1 LSLALNQMPGAL
13 MSKQWQVY
21 CEKYVSIT
29 PREQY
34 MVLLTGL
41 IAIIFIIY
49 SFFIDDNGAK
59 MATFEQQI
67 MQLSSSNRAAKT
79 SIDLMEEGL
88 SQDPNLALNR
98 QILQYKERVKNVDV
112 NLLKLTSDL
121 IDPVQMRY
129 ALIKLLQTQ
138 KDVSLQSFQ
147 VIAAQP
153 ITIASSTNVVKT
165 EGDKVTKNEAN
176 QQDLILYRHAIKI
189 KLSGSYFQLR
199 DYLTQLEA
207 LSWKFFWQEFNYQLK
222 EYPVSELEI
231 EMYSLSTK
239 REFIGV

>member
-1 LSLALNQMPGAL
+1 MN
-13 MSKQWQVY
+13 KQWQEY
-21 CEKYVSIT
+21 CEKYLTIT

-34 MVLLTGL
+34 MVFFAGL
-41 IAIIFIIY
+41 AAIIFIIH
-49 SFFIDDNGAK
+49 SFFIDENAIKITKLEQSIAK
-59 MATFEQQI
+59 VTA
-67 MQLSSSNRAAKT
+67 SNRSAKN
-79 SIDLMEEGL
+79 SIVLLQEGL
-88 SQDPNLALNR
+88 SQDPNAVFNN
-98 QILQYKERVKNVDV
+98 QVAQYKKKIKEVDEG
-112 NLLKLTSDL
+112 LLKLTSDL

-129 ALIKLLQTQ
+129 ALLQLLKTQ
-138 KDVSLQSFQ
+138 KGVSLQSFQ

-153 ITIASSTNVVKT
+153 ITMSPSKNTTKSNNTNAINKSAGDNSAESTPQELV
-165 EGDKVTKNEAN
+165 
-176 QQDLILYRHAIKI
+176 LYRHAIKI

-199 DYLTQLEA
+199 DYLQQLEA

>member
-1 LSLALNQMPGAL
+1 MN
-13 MSKQWQVY
+13 KQWQAY
-21 CEKYVSIT
+21 SEKYLTIT

-41 IAIIFIIY
+41 VAIIFIIHN
-49 SFFIDDNGAK
+49 FFIDDNALKIVKLEKQIIQVNNDNRTAK
-59 MATFEQQI
+59 A
-67 MQLSSSNRAAKT
+67 
-79 SIDLMEEGL
+79 SISIFEEGL
-88 SQDPNLALNR
+88 SKDPNESLNN
-98 QILQYKERVKNVDV
+98 QISQYKEKLNKVDV

-129 ALIKLLQTQ
+129 ALMQLLKTQ
-138 KDVSLQSFQ
+138 KGVSLQSFQ

-153 ITIASSTNVVKT
+153 MNIASTAAGVTDDGTKTVVVNADQPT
-165 EGDKVTKNEAN
+165 
-176 QQDLILYRHAIKI
+176 LILYRHAIKI

-207 LSWKFFWQEFNYQLK
+207 LSWKFFWQEFTYQLK

>member
-1 LSLALNQMPGAL
+1 MN
-13 MSKQWQVY
+13 KQWQAY
-21 CEKYVSIT
+21 SEKYLTIT

-41 IAIIFIIY
+41 VAIIFIMHN
-49 SFFIDDNGAK
+49 FFIDDNALKIVKLEKQVIQVNNDNRTAK
-59 MATFEQQI
+59 A
-67 MQLSSSNRAAKT
+67 
-79 SIDLMEEGL
+79 SILIFEEGL
-88 SQDPNLALNR
+88 SKDPNESLNK
-98 QILQYKERVKNVDV
+98 QISQYKDKLNKVDV

-129 ALIKLLQTQ
+129 ALMQLLKTQ
-138 KDVSLQSFQ
+138 KGVSLQSFQ

-153 ITIASSTNVVKT
+153 MNIASTTDEETKAVVVNS
-165 EGDKVTKNEAN
+165 DQPA
-176 QQDLILYRHAIKI
+176 LILYRHAIKI

-207 LSWKFFWQEFNYQLK
+207 LSWKFFWQEFTYQLK

>member
-1 LSLALNQMPGAL
+1 MN
-13 MSKQWQVY
+13 KQWQEY
-21 CEKYVSIT
+21 CEKYLTIT

-34 MVLLTGL
+34 MVFFAGL
-41 IAIIFIIY
+41 AAIIFIIH
-49 SFFIDDNGAK
+49 SFFIDENAIKITKLEQSIAK
-59 MATFEQQI
+59 VTA
-67 MQLSSSNRAAKT
+67 SNRSAKN
-79 SIDLMEEGL
+79 SIVLLQEGL
-88 SQDPNLALNR
+88 SQDPNAVFNN
-98 QILQYKERVKNVDV
+98 QVAQYKKKIKEVDEG
-112 NLLKLTSDL
+112 LLKLTSDL

-129 ALIKLLQTQ
+129 ALLQLLKTQ
-138 KDVSLQSFQ
+138 KGVSLQSFQ

-153 ITIASSTNVVKT
+153 ITMSPSKNTTKSNNTNAISKSAGDNSSESTPQELV
-165 EGDKVTKNEAN
+165 
-176 QQDLILYRHAIKI
+176 LYRHAIKI

-199 DYLTQLEA
+199 DYLQQLEA

>member
-1 LSLALNQMPGAL
+1 
-13 MSKQWQVY
+13 MSKQWQGY

-49 SFFIDDNGAK
+49 SFFIDDNGVK

-67 MQLSSSNRAAKT
+67 VQLSSSNRTAKT

-88 SQDPNLALNR
+88 LQDPNLALNR
-98 QILQYKERVKNVDV
+98 QILQYKERVRNVDV

-129 ALIKLLQTQ
+129 ALIKLLHTQ
-138 KDVSLQSFQ
+138 KGVSLQSFQ

-153 ITIASSTNVVKT
+153 INSSTKVVKA
-165 EGDKVTKNEAN
+165 GGNNVTQYETN
-176 QQDLILYRHAIKI
+176 QQELVLYRHAIKI

-222 EYPVSELEI
+222 EYPISELEI

-239 REFIGV
+239 QEFIGV

>member
-1 LSLALNQMPGAL
+1 MN
-13 MSKQWQVY
+13 KQWQDY
-21 CEKYVSIT
+21 CEKYLTIT

-34 MVLLTGL
+34 MVLFAGL
-41 IAIIFIIY
+41 AAIIFILH
-49 SFFIDDNGAK
+49 SFFIDESAIKITKLEQGIAK
-59 MATFEQQI
+59 VTA
-67 MQLSSSNRAAKT
+67 SNRSTKN
-79 SIDLMEEGL
+79 SIALLQEGL
-88 SQDPNLALNR
+88 SQDPNAVFNN
-98 QILQYKERVKNVDV
+98 QIGQYKKKIKAVDEG
-112 NLLKLTSDL
+112 LLKLTSDL

-129 ALIKLLQTQ
+129 ALLQLLKTQ
-138 KDVSLQSFQ
+138 KGVSLQSFQ

-153 ITIASSTNVVKT
+153 ITMSSSKNT
-165 EGDKVTKNEAN
+165 TKNNNTNAINKSASDNSEESAP
-176 QQDLILYRHAIKI
+176 QELVLYRHAIKI

-199 DYLTQLEA
+199 DYLQQLEA

>member
-1 LSLALNQMPGAL
+1 MN
-13 MSKQWQVY
+13 KQWQAY
-21 CEKYVSIT
+21 SEKYLTIT

-41 IAIIFIIY
+41 VAIIFIIHN
-49 SFFIDDNGAK
+49 FFIDDNALKIVKLEKQIIQMNNDNRTAK
-59 MATFEQQI
+59 A
-67 MQLSSSNRAAKT
+67 
-79 SIDLMEEGL
+79 SILIFEEGL
-88 SQDPNLALNR
+88 SKDPNESLNK
-98 QILQYKERVKNVDV
+98 QISQYKDKLNKVDV

-129 ALIKLLQTQ
+129 ALIQLLKTQ
-138 KDVSLQSFQ
+138 KGVSLQSFK

-153 ITIASSTNVVKT
+153 MNIASTATAVTDDGTKTVVVNS
-165 EGDKVTKNEAN
+165 DQPA
-176 QQDLILYRHAIKI
+176 LILYRHAIKI

-199 DYLTQLEA
+199 DYLSQLEA
-207 LSWKFFWQEFNYQLK
+207 LSWKFFWQEFTYQLK

>member
-1 LSLALNQMPGAL
+1 MN
-13 MSKQWQVY
+13 KQWQAY
-21 CEKYVSIT
+21 SEKYLTIT

-41 IAIIFIIY
+41 VAIIFIIHN
-49 SFFIDDNGAK
+49 FFIDDNALKIVKLDKQIIQVNNDNRTAK
-59 MATFEQQI
+59 A
-67 MQLSSSNRAAKT
+67 
-79 SIDLMEEGL
+79 SILIFEEGL
-88 SQDPNLALNR
+88 SKDPNESLNK
-98 QILQYKERVKNVDV
+98 QISQYKDKLNKVDV

-129 ALIKLLQTQ
+129 ALMQLLKTQ
-138 KDVSLQSFQ
+138 KGVSLQSFQ

-153 ITIASSTNVVKT
+153 MNIASTTDDETKAVVVNS
-165 EGDKVTKNEAN
+165 DQPA
-176 QQDLILYRHAIKI
+176 LILYRHAIKI

-207 LSWKFFWQEFNYQLK
+207 LSLKFFWQEFTYQLK

>member
-1 LSLALNQMPGAL
+1 MN
-13 MSKQWQVY
+13 KQWKEY
-21 CEKYVSIT
+21 CEKYLAIS

-41 IAIIFIIY
+41 VAIVFITHT
-49 SFFIDDNGAK
+49 FFIDDNAK
-59 MATFEQQI
+59 KIVKIEKQVMQI
-67 MQLSSSNRAAKT
+67 NNENRTAKA
-79 SIDLMEEGL
+79 SIILLEEGL
-88 SQDPNLALNR
+88 SKDPNSELKK
-98 QILQYKERVKNVDV
+98 QISQYKERLNKADV

-121 IDPVQMRY
+121 ISPIQMRH
-129 ALIKLLQTQ
+129 ALIQLLKTQ
-138 KDVSLQSFQ
+138 KGVSLQSFQ
-147 VIAAQP
+147 VVAAEP
-153 ITIASSTNVVKT
+153 ITLASSQPVAKV
-165 EGDKVTKNEAN
+165 EGKVAEVDPNRQEMV
-176 QQDLILYRHAIKI
+176 LYRHAIKI

>member
-1 LSLALNQMPGAL
+1 MN
-13 MSKQWQVY
+13 KQWQAY
-21 CEKYVSIT
+21 SEKYLTIT

-41 IAIIFIIY
+41 VAIIFIIHN
-49 SFFIDDNGAK
+49 FFIDDNALKIVKLDKQIIQVNNDNRTAK
-59 MATFEQQI
+59 A
-67 MQLSSSNRAAKT
+67 
-79 SIDLMEEGL
+79 SILIFEEGL
-88 SQDPNLALNR
+88 SKDPNESLNK
-98 QILQYKERVKNVDV
+98 QISQYKDKLNKVDV

-129 ALIKLLQTQ
+129 ALMQLLKTQ
-138 KDVSLQSFQ
+138 KGVSLQSFQ

-153 ITIASSTNVVKT
+153 MNIASTATAVTGDGTKTVVVNSDQP
-165 EGDKVTKNEAN
+165 E
-176 QQDLILYRHAIKI
+176 LILYRHAIKI

-207 LSWKFFWQEFNYQLK
+207 LSWKFFWQEFTYQLK

>member
-1 LSLALNQMPGAL
+1 MF
-13 MSKQWQVY
+13 
-21 CEKYVSIT
+21 
-29 PREQY
+29 
-34 MVLLTGL
+34 
-41 IAIIFIIY
+41 IIFIIHN
-49 SFFIDDNGAK
+49 FFIDDNALKIVKLDKQIIQVNNDNRTAK
-59 MATFEQQI
+59 A
-67 MQLSSSNRAAKT
+67 
-79 SIDLMEEGL
+79 SILIFEEGL
-88 SQDPNLALNR
+88 SKDPNESLNK
-98 QILQYKERVKNVDV
+98 QISQYKDKLNKVDV

-129 ALIKLLQTQ
+129 ALMQLLKTQ
-138 KDVSLQSFQ
+138 KGVSLQSFQ

-153 ITIASSTNVVKT
+153 MNIASTATAVTDDGTKTAVVNSDQP
-165 EGDKVTKNEAN
+165 E
-176 QQDLILYRHAIKI
+176 LILYRHAIKI

-207 LSWKFFWQEFNYQLK
+207 LSWKFFWQEFTYQLK

>member
-1 LSLALNQMPGAL
+1 MN
-13 MSKQWQVY
+13 KQWQAY
-21 CEKYVSIT
+21 SEKYLTIT

-41 IAIIFIIY
+41 VAIIFIIHN
-49 SFFIDDNGAK
+49 FFIDDNALKIVKLDKQIIQVNNDNRTAK
-59 MATFEQQI
+59 A
-67 MQLSSSNRAAKT
+67 
-79 SIDLMEEGL
+79 SILIFEEGL
-88 SQDPNLALNR
+88 SKDPNESLNK
-98 QILQYKERVKNVDV
+98 QISQYKDKLNKVDV

-129 ALIKLLQTQ
+129 ALMQLLKTQ
-138 KDVSLQSFQ
+138 KGVSLQSFQ

-153 ITIASSTNVVKT
+153 MNIASTATAVTDDGTKT
-165 EGDKVTKNEAN
+165 AIVNSDQPE
-176 QQDLILYRHAIKI
+176 LILYRHAIKI

-207 LSWKFFWQEFNYQLK
+207 LSWKFFWQEFTYQLK

>member
-1 LSLALNQMPGAL
+1 MN
-13 MSKQWQVY
+13 KQWQAY
-21 CEKYVSIT
+21 SEKYLTIT

-41 IAIIFIIY
+41 VAIIFIIHN
-49 SFFIDDNGAK
+49 FFIDDNALKIVKLDKQIIQVNNDNRTAK
-59 MATFEQQI
+59 A
-67 MQLSSSNRAAKT
+67 
-79 SIDLMEEGL
+79 SILIFEEGL
-88 SQDPNLALNR
+88 SKDPNESLNK
-98 QILQYKERVKNVDV
+98 QISQYKDKLNKVDV

-129 ALIKLLQTQ
+129 ALMQLLKTQ
-138 KDVSLQSFQ
+138 KGVSLQSFQ

-153 ITIASSTNVVKT
+153 MNIASTATAVTDDGTKTAVVNSDQP
-165 EGDKVTKNEAN
+165 E
-176 QQDLILYRHAIKI
+176 LILYRHAIKI

-207 LSWKFFWQEFNYQLK
+207 LSWKFFWQEFTYQLK

>member
-1 LSLALNQMPGAL
+1 MN
-13 MSKQWQVY
+13 KQWQAY
-21 CEKYVSIT
+21 SEKYLTIT

-41 IAIIFIIY
+41 VAIIFIIHN
-49 SFFIDDNGAK
+49 FFIDDNALKIVKLDKQIIQVNNDNRTAK
-59 MATFEQQI
+59 A
-67 MQLSSSNRAAKT
+67 
-79 SIDLMEEGL
+79 SILIFEEGL
-88 SQDPNLALNR
+88 SKDPNESLNK
-98 QILQYKERVKNVDV
+98 QISQYKDKLNKVDV

-129 ALIKLLQTQ
+129 ALMQLLKTQ
-138 KDVSLQSFQ
+138 KGVSLQSFQ

-153 ITIASSTNVVKT
+153 MNIASTTDDETKAVVVNS
-165 EGDKVTKNEAN
+165 DQPA
-176 QQDLILYRHAIKI
+176 LILYRHAIKI

-207 LSWKFFWQEFNYQLK
+207 LSWKFFWQEFTYQLK